1 MKRADKKVAERAAET
16 ITLPEAGATDAPDRQ
31 GMDLL
36 AAHVP
41 LSLLL
46 DLARGPESEQLLEA
60 EVPSPDELAWLT
72 APSG

>member
-1 MKRADKKVAERAAET
+1 MKYDELVARAAPAITIPEARRADAS
-16 ITLPEAGATDAPDRQ
+16 DRQ

-46 DLARGPESEQLLEA
+46 DLARGPESEKLLHA
-60 EVPSPDELAWLT
+60 EVPSDDELAWLMS
-72 APSG
+72 AAG

>member
-1 MKRADKKVAERAAET
+1 MKHDIEKVARATQAIT
-16 ITLPEAGATDAPDRQ
+16 IPEALTAPDRQ

-46 DLARGPESEQLLEA
+46 DLARGPESETLLRA
-60 EVPSPDELAWLT
+60 EVPSSDELAWLT
-72 APSG
+72 SVS